1 MGNILVKRTSVV
13 QNLQDAGCDEEF
25 INRYMCLRGE
35 GDEEKQLEMLDE
47 HRKALLEQIHSGQ
60 KQLDCLDYLIY
71 KTKKM

>member
-1 MGNILVKRTSVV
+1 MGNVLVRRTSVV

-25 INRYMCLRGE
+25 INRYMCLCRE
-35 GDEEKQLEMLDE
+35 EDEEKQLRMLDG
-47 HRKALLEQIHSGQ
+47 HRKALLEQIHSRQ